1 MRRRKRRIFAR
12 GATRPRS
19 RDLDHA
25 VFDFLA
31 HGEALRIAL
40 ALRSDYSAAMQD
52 DSAEGAAAAE
62 AVHAENI
69 RGLTPYQLGL
79 LETVRECNTKPIVKS
94 PNKSTRSPSQ
104 IAASQAIHKRVN
116 SGYVDIP
123 YESSNSRDFKYR
135 FPPDFT
141 REYLKSDSDLHFAK
155 FAAAA
160 LKHSVPLNKTSH

>member
-1 MRRRKRRIFAR
+1 MASPSSIA
-12 GATRPRS
+12 ATISP
-19 RDLDHA
+19 
-25 VFDFLA
+25 F
-31 HGEALRIAL
+31 
-40 ALRSDYSAAMQD
+40 
-52 DSAEGAAAAE
+52 SAEFCW
-62 AVHAENI
+62 
-69 RGLTPYQLGL
+69 RTTTQ
-79 LETVRECNTKPIVKS
+79 
-94 PNKSTRSPSQ
+94 SPSQ

>member
-12 GATRPRS
+12 GVWTRRIARWRS
-19 RDLDHA
+19 RRFRLWLTA
-25 VFDFLA
+25 RLCC
-31 HGEALRIAL
+31 
-40 ALRSDYSAAMQD
+40 AAMQD

-69 RGLTPYQLGL
+69 RGLTPFQLGL

-116 SGYVDIP
+116 PGYVDIP

>member
-12 GATRPRS
+12 GVESAAIPR
-19 RDLDHA
+19 DVDHA
-25 VFDFLA
+25 VFDFPA
-31 HGEALRIAL
+31 HGEALR
-40 ALRSDYSAAMQD
+40 AAMQD

-62 AVHAENI
+62 AEYAENI
-69 RGLTPYQLGL
+69 RGLTPFQLGL

>member
-1 MRRRKRRIFAR
+1 M
-12 GATRPRS
+12 
-19 RDLDHA
+19 
-25 VFDFLA
+25 
-31 HGEALRIAL
+31 

-69 RGLTPYQLGL
+69 RGLTPFQLGL